1 MVELVIPKTSFETLN
16 RVLKA
21 YYLTHSENGV
31 SVKEVVQNTEYVEG
45 QINKSNKFLLNI
57 KFLLKEEGR
66 FRLSND
72 GIQYVE
78 LIRKNQKQ
86 EASKILCKLIENYE
100 GIKLITNYIEIYG
113 DINKDDLVQKIAK
126 ISGSNTKINDH
137 KVGINCLIEILL
149 ESRILIQENNQ
160 FTIGDTP

>member
-31 SVKEVVQNTEYVEG
+31 SVKEVVQNTGYVEG

-72 GIQYVE
+72 GIQYV
-78 LIRKNQKQ
+78 
-86 EASKILCKLIENYE
+86 
-100 GIKLITNYIEIYG
+100 
-113 DINKDDLVQKIAK
+113 
-126 ISGSNTKINDH
+126 
-137 KVGINCLIEILL
+137 
-149 ESRILIQENNQ
+149 
-160 FTIGDTP
+160 